1 MNIKFFSLFL
11 ALILTASTT
20 GFAYEPGVDLAT
32 RLAMQEVAWEE
43 YAGTGNAIY
52 ISASTSQILRFD
64 RRIIRA
70 AVSDINICDIT
81 TVGTSD
87 VLVFAKK
94 PGNANLIVWDSD
106 NNIATFG
113 LQVLPDMYK
122 LEKILKGIDPNAEL
136 KILPFNET
144 VSVYGTTETSGTLK
158 QMQDAIKGFNEKALS
173 HVKIKEPKQI
183 LLEVRFAEVD
193 RTRAKE
199 FKLDVEAV
207 TRFNVFQSFV
217 GKNGVTPGDD
227 IKSVAPESYRAERSV
242 FFTDLPGKA
251 TEAIATLSVPYIGNR
266 IAIIPYLK
274 WLEENSVLKIIA
286 RPNLVTKDGEEAEF
300 SVGGEFPI
308 PVSDGNGG
316 ITVQYKEFGTKMV
329 FKPEMLGDEVIRLNI
344 TAEVSELD
352 FSTTVTSGGVEVP
365 ALNKRLEKTVSEMKD
380 RQTLVIGGLIS
391 QKITKTHRKVP
402 GLGDIPVLK
411 VLFNSDSY
419 DYSEIELLIVVT
431 PHIVKPFDTGENKEF
446 FNVENV
452 KTGISA
458 MEFANSDPQAN
469 AIGNIF
475 VQNEKVMPRNI
486 ELEKK
491 KVLKKTKS
499 SELKNTEWEASSLPV
514 NEAWSSGNGTT
525 DAAAV
530 APSSVQN
537 GGILPG
543 GATTAPLNP

>member
-1 MNIKFFSLFL
+1 MKIKASFVFSLML
-11 ALILTASTT
+11 LTCF
-20 GFAYEPGVDLAT
+20 GPLNAYEPGTDLAT
-32 RLAMQEVAWEE
+32 RSAVQEIAWDDH
-43 YAGTGNAIY
+43 ANKGSVIY
-52 ISASTSQILRFD
+52 LSASTSQILRFD

-70 AVSDINICDIT
+70 AVSDVNVCDIT

-94 PGNANLIVWDSD
+94 PGNANLIVWDND

-113 LQVLPDMYK
+113 LQAMPDMYK
-122 LEKILKGIDPNAEL
+122 LEKILKGIDANAEI

-158 QMQDAIKGFNEKALS
+158 QMQDAIKGFNDKALS

-199 FKLDVEAV
+199 FKLDVEAI
-207 TRFNVFQSFV
+207 TRFNIWSSFTGKTGQSL
-217 GKNGVTPGDD
+217 TDR
-227 IKSVAPESYRAERSV
+227 ESTYSARNSIFSAEIM
-242 FFTDLPGKA
+242 PIA
-251 TEAIATLSVPYIGNR
+251 TETTANLSIPYIGR
-266 IAIIPYLK
+266 TIAIFPYLK
-274 WLEENSVLKIIA
+274 YLEDNNILKIIA

-308 PVSDGNGG
+308 PVSSGDGDVT
-316 ITVQYKEFGTKMV
+316 IQYKEFGTKMV
-329 FKPEMLGDEVIRLNI
+329 FKPEMLDNEVIRLNI

-352 FSTTVTSGGVEVP
+352 FSTTVSSGGVEVP
-365 ALNKRLEKTVSEMKD
+365 ALNKREEKTVSEMKD
-380 RQTLVIGGLIS
+380 KQTLVIGGLIS
-391 QKITKTHRKVP
+391 QKITKTHRKTP
-402 GLGDIPVLK
+402 GLGDIPILK
-411 VLFNSDSY
+411 VLFNADTY
-419 DYSEIELLIVVT
+419 DYTEIELLIVVT

-458 MEFANSDPQAN
+458 MEFASADPQAN

-475 VQNEKVMPRNI
+475 VQNEKLLPRKL
-486 ELEKK
+486 EEEKK
-491 KVLKKTKS
+491 TLKKFKS
-499 SELKNTEWEASSLPV
+499 AEKGAAWQASLPV
-514 NEAWSSGNGTT
+514 NESWSSGTSSPET
-525 DAAAV
+525 VAAT
-530 APSSVQN
+530 SSGVQN

-543 GATTAPLNP
+543 GATAAAPLNP